1 MLRCSPAAAAGALLL
16 ALALALP
23 AAARAAPALEPL
35 KPCYV
40 TAQTKDGPQS
50 EGIRVRATGFT
61 PNSKV
66 DLTIDGAPIAGS
78 VGLQT
83 DAAGTLDLAQP
94 VPAPFVEAGSR
105 PFTLTL
111 AEQGN
116 PASAVS
122 ATAKSTALGVTITP
136 TQAAPSQ
143 RVRFAG
149 LGFTGD
155 KPVFAHYLRRGKL
168 RRTVRM
174 ARRPGDCGSFSAR
187 RRQLPIRHP
196 HLGRW
201 IVQFDQSRKYVDPD
215 VAAIVY
221 VRLGIRITLVPR

>member
-1 MLRCSPAAAAGALLL
+1 MLRCPPAGAGVL
-16 ALALALP
+16 ALALACALP
-23 AAARAAPALEPL
+23 AAAHALPALEPL

-40 TAQTKDGPQS
+40 TAETENGPQS
-50 EGIRVRATGFT
+50 EGIRVSATGFT

-78 VGLQT
+78 LGLQT
-83 DAAGTLDLAQP
+83 DAAGVLALAKP
-94 VPAPFVEAGSR
+94 VPAPCVDAGSR

-111 AEQGN
+111 TEQGN
-116 PASAVS
+116 PTAAVS
-122 ATAKSTALGVTITP
+122 ATAKSTALGVAVTP
-136 TQAAPSQ
+136 RQAAPSR

-149 LGFTGD
+149 LGFTDD

-174 ARRPGDCGSFSAR
+174 VRRPGDCGGFSAL
-187 RRQLPIRHP
+187 RRQVPIRHP
-196 HLGRW
+196 RLGRW

-215 VAAIVY
+215 EAEIVY